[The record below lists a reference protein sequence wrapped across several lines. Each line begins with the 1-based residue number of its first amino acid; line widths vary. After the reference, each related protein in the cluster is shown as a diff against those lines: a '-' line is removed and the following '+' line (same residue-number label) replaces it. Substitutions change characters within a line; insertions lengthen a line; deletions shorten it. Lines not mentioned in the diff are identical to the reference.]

1 MRRVNITCE
10 TNASLRALSVFC
22 LFLLLISFSPLVVRH
37 FAADVKRA
45 EELERRIRFL
55 ESQLAARSFRLNRGE
70 SVDVEMNE
78 LTTLELLEA
87 RVIDRLH
94 CLCFLKKISFP

>member
-1 MRRVNITCE
+1 
-10 TNASLRALSVFC
+10 L
-22 LFLLLISFSPLVVRH
+22 FSPLTLSLLSLLSH

-70 SVDVEMNE
+70 SLDVEMNE

-87 RVIDRLH
+87 RVIDRL
-94 CLCFLKKISFP
+94 FSSFF